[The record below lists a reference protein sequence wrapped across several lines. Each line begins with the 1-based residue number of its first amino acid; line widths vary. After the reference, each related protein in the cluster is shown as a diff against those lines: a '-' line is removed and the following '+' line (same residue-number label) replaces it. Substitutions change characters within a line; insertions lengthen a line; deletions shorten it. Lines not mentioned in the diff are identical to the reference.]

1 MVTTPELVHI
11 GRLALSYDAALLYDT
26 QAGGRAFCKVTM
38 GTVSGPRLNGRVVD
52 DGGDWLV
59 FRSDGTI
66 DTDSRMMIAADDG
79 TLLYMRSR
87 GCIRAPS
94 GAATGF
100 HGDAQRDL
108 APHPYRCAPYFDAP
122 PGPHA
127 WLSQTLLLG
136 TGTVSR
142 QGCVLELFEV
152 R

>member
-11 GRLALSYDAALLYDT
+11 GRLALSYEAPLVYDT
-26 QAGGRAFCKVTM
+26 GAAGRAFCKVAT
-38 GTVSGPRLNGRVVD
+38 GTIRGPRLNGRVVD

-87 GCIRAPS
+87 GCIRTPS
-94 GAATGF
+94 GAASGLG
-100 HGDAQRDL
+100 GDAQGDV
-108 APHPYRCAPYFDAP
+108 AHPYRCAPYFDAP

-152 R
+152 S